1 MTINESKELQKLTL
15 KDVTIL
21 FSSLRDPKFGNSIT
35 IDVTDNAK
43 QEAIAKFYKDNN
55 FAKEPSFKIYTSE
68 KTNTSVTQWTV
79 KLSKFL
85 TFVTPFE
92 EQISLEDLKPSDIE
106 RGTKVNMIVYAY
118 NYKNNFGEGVTCSA
132 TIIVSKGRNTVS
144 QKESDIKDL
153 LN

>member
-35 IDVTDNAK
+35 IDVTDSAK

-55 FAKEPSFKIYTSE
+55 FTKEPSFKIYTSE

-92 EQISLEDLKPSDIE
+92 EQISLEDLKPSDLE

-144 QKESDIKDL
+144 QKETDIKDL